1 MWRRCGSRALMTV
14 LVLAAVAV
22 VTPEMAHPGH
32 ETRSSARPPASALA
46 RSALSTSL
54 LKADLVGLVAPAA
67 PVIAPAAAP
76 LIAPAAA
83 PAVAPGAAPVIAP
96 AAAPAVAPGAAQ
108 AVAPAA
114 PAPAIAPAPVAVPPA
129 APSRGSVALQAAL
142 RELGKPYRY
151 GALGPRSYDCSGL
164 TLFAYRAAGISLPHS
179 AAAQYGSGRR
189 VARKDLQPGD
199 LIFWRGLGH
208 VGIYLGGGRM
218 VHAPQSG
225 DVVRITSIDQG
236 TFIGGVRPGS

>member
-32 ETRSSARPPASALA
+32 ETRSSARPPASGLA

>member
-22 VTPEMAHPGH
+22 VTSEMAHPGH

-96 AAAPAVAPGAAQ
+96 AAAPLMALAAAPAVAPGAAPVIAPAAAPAVAPGAAQ
-108 AVAPAA
+108 AVPPAP

-164 TLFAYRAAGISLPHS
+164 TLFAYRAAGISLRHS
-179 AAAQYGSGRR
+179 AAAQSGSGRR
-189 VARKDLQPGD
+189 VARMVLQPGD
-199 LIFWRGLGH
+199 LIFWRGL
-208 VGIYLGGGRM
+208 
-218 VHAPQSG
+218 
-225 DVVRITSIDQG
+225 
-236 TFIGGVRPGS
+236 